1 MSVKVKKAQ
10 PEQSNEKW
18 FPKLMI
24 SANGKKFVFFLAPK
38 IGFQLNYDDGN
49 TTCPKPHYDT
59 NWNMD
64 KFTDYNAPITLQN
77 D

>member
-10 PEQSNEKW
+10 PAQSNEKP

-24 SANGKKFVFFLAPK
+24 SGNGKKFVFFLEPK
-38 IGFQLNYDDGN
+38 IGFQLNHDDGN
-49 TTCPKPHYDT
+49 TTYPNPHYDI
-59 NWNMD
+59 NWDMD
-64 KFTDYNAPITLQN
+64 KFTDYNHPITLQN